1 MPYALVMTPEVR
13 AWLHDLRK
21 RDRASAIQVGQAIGM
36 LLEAGPELGRP
47 LADRV
52 HHTRLSNLKELR
64 PGSAGRSEIRILYI
78 FDPRR
83 NAVLLVAGDK
93 AKKERSEKTFDLAKD
108 VKVFLVDGNR
118 KNKASQEGKL
128 TDVAEGLTAQL
139 QVADD
144 ANLLYRTVQFAQL
157 QRV

>member
-1 MPYALVMTPEVR
+1 MAYALVMTPEVR

-52 HHTRLSNLKELR
+52 HHSRLTNLKELR

-78 FDPRR
+78 FDPGAMRSCWQPEIRLVNGRPGTGRR
-83 NAVLLVAGDK
+83 SRWLSSV
-93 AKKERSEKTFDLAKD
+93 T
-108 VKVFLVDGNR
+108 
-118 KNKASQEGKL
+118 
-128 TDVAEGLTAQL
+128 
-139 QVADD
+139 
-144 ANLLYRTVQFAQL
+144 RTT
-157 QRV
+157 